1 MRMVDSL
8 NLQLINAF
16 NGIYANQTNGN
27 DNTNTPSTGAK
38 SIIDAINKMTQS
50 GWDILKAIAGGIAV
64 VAFVWVFIGM
74 IFSSDAQSVAKSK
87 KQLLVIGIALLAT
100 QFADKLVVWIT
111 QIASTI
117 TLTA

>member
-1 MRMVDSL
+1 MRIVDSL

-16 NGIYANQTNGN
+16 NGIYANQTDGT
-27 DNTNTPSTGAK
+27 DTTSAGAQ
-38 SIIDAINKMTQS
+38 SIIDAIKKMTQS

-64 VAFVWVFIGM
+64 VAFAWVFIGM

-100 QFADKLVVWIT
+100 QFADKLVTWIT

-117 TLTA
+117 TLPA